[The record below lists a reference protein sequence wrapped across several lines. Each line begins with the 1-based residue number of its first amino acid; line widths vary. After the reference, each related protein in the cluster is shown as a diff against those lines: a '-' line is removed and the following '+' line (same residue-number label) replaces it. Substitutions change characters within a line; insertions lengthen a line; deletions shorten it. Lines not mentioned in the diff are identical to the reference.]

1 MIVRINGTVLP
12 MANTP
17 EVSLQPTPAIRFK
30 INPNLKR
37 LTLTL
42 WSFSGILMT
51 GGNAYAASGMDSIL
65 RVWNAFNPFFGTLQG
80 FAMVA
85 GTMGLLAGLIILGFK
100 RHFGKVTILTSGLI
114 VLGTALVPAA
124 VMLIFF
130 LGTIMNDAI
139 SEAINGMTATP
150 TAGVK

>member
-1 MIVRINGTVLP
+1 
-12 MANTP
+12 
-17 EVSLQPTPAIRFK
+17 
-30 INPNLKR
+30 
-37 LTLTL
+37 
-42 WSFSGILMT
+42 
-51 GGNAYAASGMDSIL
+51 
-65 RVWNAFNPFFGTLQG
+65 
-80 FAMVA
+80 MVA